1 MSQSM
6 LEMFDADFT
15 EILHDETGPAEDV
28 MLLPSGS
35 EPRDDSEPENETPR
49 ELPLRG
55 VFDLA
60 TQEAAPGSR
69 VPVISRRP
77 VLALRHADIYRLIGR
92 GLTKRDRFVVR
103 GRTYRVET
111 PEPDGIGGV
120 AVKLLEAE

>member
-6 LEMFDADFT
+6 LAMFDADFT

-28 MLLPSGS
+28 LLLPCGQ
-35 EPRDDSEPENETPR
+35 ERDGDAPRG
-49 ELPLRG
+49 LVLRG

-77 VLALRHADIYRLIGR
+77 VLALRHADIRRLLGR

-103 GRTYRVET
+103 GTSYRVEI

-120 AVKLLEAE
+120 TVKLLEAE